1 MKIAFVI
8 YNAMTALDFVGVFD
22 PVTRLKTMGVMPA
35 LQWDIVSFTPGVTD
49 FAGLDFKPDKVGEP
63 LNGYDMVIIPGGFG
77 SRKLVQDKP
86 FIDWIRTAADCRL
99 KVSVCTGSL
108 LWGAAGL
115 LKGRKATTHPTAYEL
130 LRPYCDAVTD
140 ARVVDEGDVITAR
153 GVSSALDL
161 GLHLC
166 ELLAG
171 PDAREAIRRQMD
183 YLASGR

>member
-22 PVTRLKTMGVMPA
+22 PVTRLKTMGVTPA
-35 LQWDIVSFTPGVTD
+35 LQWDIVSFTQKVTD
-49 FAGLDFKPDKVGEP
+49 FAGLDFYPDKVGCSLE
-63 LNGYDMVIIPGGFG
+63 GYDMVVIPGGFG

-86 FIDWIRTAADCRL
+86 FLDWIRTAAGCQL
-99 KVSVCTGSL
+99 KVSVCTGAL
-108 LWGAAGL
+108 LLGAAGL
-115 LKGRKATTHPTAYEL
+115 LRGKKATTHPTAYEL
-130 LRPYCDAVTD
+130 LRPFCETVTD

-153 GVSSALDL
+153 GVTSALDL

-171 PDAREAIRRQMD
+171 PDARETIRRQMD
-183 YLASGR
+183 YLAGR

>member
-22 PVTRLKTMGVMPA
+22 PVTRLKTMGVIPD
-35 LQWDIVSFTPGVTD
+35 LQWDIVSFTPEVTD
-49 FAGLDFKPDKVGEP
+49 FTGLAFEPDKVGIA
-63 LNGYDMVIIPGGFG
+63 LDNYDMVIIPGGFG

-86 FIDWIRTAADCRL
+86 FIDWIRTAANCRM

-108 LWGAAGL
+108 LWGAAGV
-115 LKGRKATTHPTAYEL
+115 LKGRRATTHPTAYEL
-130 LRPYCDAVTD
+130 LRPYCETVSD

-161 GLHLC
+161 GLYLC

-171 PDAREAIRRQMD
+171 PDAREAVRRQMD
-183 YLASGR
+183 YLQSN